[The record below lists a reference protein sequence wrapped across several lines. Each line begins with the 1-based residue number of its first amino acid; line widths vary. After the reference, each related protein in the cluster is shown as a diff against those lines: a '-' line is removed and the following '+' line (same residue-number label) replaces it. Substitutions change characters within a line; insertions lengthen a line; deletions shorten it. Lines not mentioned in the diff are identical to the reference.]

1 MLRLRPAH
9 IHIGVDVRSRR
20 VAVITPV
27 GLFWRLRIAPPG
39 WSTEPIE
46 EDEVYRLLARHRFS
60 AKSWQIERT
69 AVPV

>member
-1 MLRLRPAH
+1 M
-9 IHIGVDVRSRR
+9 
-20 VAVITPV
+20 ITPV

-60 AKSWQIERT
+60 AEGWQIERT
-69 AVPV
+69 AALV